1 MNTKWECYGLVGLGY
16 EAGRCSVLL
25 VLLECAHDRNRLLFV
40 HSLDRLLQM
49 VLHFKDRLQTRLL
62 QRVYFSP
69 LPSEPTWTLN
79 LRNGAVGKLNAGFV
93 GHHRAWT
100 EPVGEGPVLVVE
112 PSREDIRDDGDGG
125 VVSAVRR
132 EVGVVRVHEGGVAR
146 DLALSRSEDA
156 DIAML
161 VGHDGEENGEH
172 DQTRDRDLLVIPRSR
187 RNHLHEGETLGEK
200 SEHEDAHHF
209 EYAARKKRNGNDV
222 VGAAEDEEGN
232 DGEHEGEHG
241 DKHRNVLLTRFDKGS
256 ANPTRH
262 CPHPFLHLHQRY
274 KTERSLDTI
283 IGLLL
288 DCGRICYEEIQQFLR
303 ITSHS

>member
-1 MNTKWECYGLVGLGY
+1 MKAKWECYGLIGLGY
-16 EAGRCSVLL
+16 EARGRSVLL
-25 VLLECAHDRNRLLFV
+25 VLLECGHDRNRLLFV

-62 QRVYFSP
+62 QRVYFS
-69 LPSEPTWTLN
+69 LIPSEPTWTLN
-79 LRNGAVGKLNAGFV
+79 LRNGAIGELNAGFV
-93 GHHRAWT
+93 GHDRAWT

-112 PSREDIRDDGDGG
+112 PSREHIGDDGDGG
-125 VVSAVRR
+125 VVSAVSR
-132 EVGVVRVHEGGVAR
+132 EVSVVRVHERSVAR

-200 SEHEDAHHF
+200 SEHEDAHQL
-209 EYAARKKRNGNDV
+209 EYAAREKRNGNDV

-232 DGEHEGEHG
+232 DGEHESEHG
-241 DKHRNVLLTRFDKGS
+241 NEYENVLLTRFDKGS
-256 ANPTRH
+256 ANSMRQ

-274 KTERSLDTI
+274 KAKRSLDTI

-288 DCGRICYEEIQQFLR
+288 DCGRIRYEEIQQFLR